1 MGTHGVEKKTRL
13 MKSPIPVLGTMIYN
27 RPDYL
32 ERMLRSIDY
41 PVEKLIIILNA
52 VTEEIVKIVD
62 VARTLRPDVIVYNPG
77 FNQPKPVNLG
87 FCGGWNWILK
97 NHMADWVFVVGNDAQ
112 FLPGQLEKVAAYFDR
127 HKNDSPPMGVVNTN
141 YGWHCTGITKA
152 GLDVM
157 GYLDENCYPLYFEDV
172 DFNWRHTVAR
182 KQGLLSYP
190 AEGECVIQVHHEGSA
205 TSKSL
210 PPEKAERMAKACER
224 NEAYC
229 IRKWGGKQCH
239 ETFEHPF
246 NNPKLTIRDWT
257 LEPGRW
263 ELNSLD

>member
-1 MGTHGVEKKTRL
+1 MT
-13 MKSPIPVLGTMIYN
+13 PIPVLGTMIYN

-32 ERMLRSIDY
+32 ERMLRSLDY

-52 VTEEIVKIVD
+52 VTEEIAAVAD
-62 VARTLRPDVIVYNPG
+62 LARTLHPGVIIHNPG

-87 FCGGWNWILK
+87 FCGGWNWLLRH
-97 NHMADWVFVVGNDAQ
+97 HMGDWVMMCGNDTQ
-112 FLPGQLEKVAAYFDR
+112 FLPGQMQKIAEYYEK
-127 HKNDSPPMGVVNTN
+127 HKNDSPPMGLVNTT
-141 YGWHCTGITKA
+141 YGWNIQGITKA

-172 DFNWRHTVAR
+172 DYNQRHTIALR
-182 KQGLLSYP
+182 NKWLSYP
-190 AEGECVIQVHHEGSA
+190 AEGECNIQVHHEVSA
-205 TSKSL
+205 TSRALTTEKS
-210 PPEKAERMAKACER
+210 ERMAKACER

-246 NNPKLTIRDWT
+246 NNPALSIRDWT